1 MQTKQKTRAASSSSK
16 SSLTKLSGGN
26 VSAVG
31 AAGVSLAALLVL
43 VNVPLIHSAR
53 LEPQQASVDQRKLL
67 GQIDAACSSFFSADV
82 QASDILGE
90 ICFLMLVQKFK
101 VDKEVYIPS
110 MSYTQIV
117 DYLLSSQELKGQE
130 KNNKRSP
137 ALPPLLHLGPHLH
150 TRRQRG
156 ISVQAELEGPGGIQ
170 SRGYFLYRPRNGRR
184 VFEYE

>member
-101 VDKEVYIPS
+101 
-110 MSYTQIV
+110 
-117 DYLLSSQELKGQE
+117 ELKGQE